1 MGLVQSLLRTSLPP
15 TVTPSPEVVNTQ
27 TITPALEVP
36 HEVTSE
42 VVTTQTVTP
51 ALEVSPEVTSEVVTT
66 QTVTPALEVPSEVSP
81 EVGKTQPVTPA
92 VEDIT
97 AATDAPCNA
106 EHPSTPKKGPEVL
119 DPISP
124 PPLQRKINLT
134 VAMTPV
140 NFTLSRS
147 EQPLVM
153 LDESH
158 NLTATATAA
167 QQEPS
172 AQQGSKETPQVSTS
186 QVSHKKQ
193 KKNRG

>member
-158 NLTATATAA
+158 NLTMATATAA
-167 QQEPS
+167 AAQQEPPVP
-172 AQQGSKETPQVSTS
+172 PQVSTS
-186 QVSHKKQ
+186 QASHKKH